1 MSPWSY
7 GYLNSNIEIDE
18 SLLILKEAM
27 DPMLKLA
34 EIEKNVN
41 CLVRRLN
48 EREGVSTHSNIMRYL
63 N

>member
-27 DPMLKLA
+27 APMLELA